1 MNYKF
6 DGGKVFL
13 YLIPTF
19 ITEISFVS
27 ATDLLRMWK

>member
-6 DGGKVFL
+6 DDSKVFL
-13 YLIPTF
+13 HLMPTF